1 MGDLVIAILVLGIMA
16 STLAFILW
24 YSNKTRQRMIDE
36 MEENQ
41 VDWEADLDAQYEHKD
56 AEVEKAPQPG
66 PKPIEAVEPAKKA
79 TITDIMEVLE
89 KAAEVAETVEVHQPP
104 KKKRRGRPKAKKNS

>member
-36 MEENQ
+36 MEKNQ
-41 VDWEADLDAQYEHKD
+41 VDWEADLDAQYEHKNPVP
-56 AEVEKAPQPG
+56 VEDEE
-66 PKPIEAVEPAKKA
+66 PKKQA

-89 KAAEVAETVEVHQPP
+89 KAAEVAETIEIHQPP
-104 KKKRRGRPKAKKNS
+104 KKKRRGRPKTKKNS

>member
-41 VDWEADLDAQYEHKD
+41 VDWEADLDAQYEHKNPVPV
-56 AEVEKAPQPG
+56 EVEE
-66 PKPIEAVEPAKKA
+66 PKKQA

-89 KAAEVAETVEVHQPP
+89 KAAEVAETAEVHQPP